1 MTTIR
6 PPIRPYDPDIAE
18 RVVAQGRGGLSRAE
32 IASAL
37 GVSLTDFEAWAA
49 QHPAFAAALAD
60 ADTEARAW
68 WEAQP
73 RIAFETGATFRGAA
87 WAKVMAQRYGRS
99 SDRPRQETREQKAR
113 GRVTA
118 RLDIP
123 DNGRRRRPIRGSGGE
138 S

>member
-1 MTTIR
+1 MT
-6 PPIRPYDPDIAE
+6 PIRSYDPDFAE
-18 RVVAQGRGGLSRAE
+18 RVVAQGRSGLSRAE

-37 GVSLTDFEAWAA
+37 CASLSDFEAWAT

-73 RIAFETGATFRGAA
+73 RLAMQTGATFRAAA

-99 SDRPRQETREQKAR
+99 SDRPRQDTREQKAR
-113 GRVTA
+113 GKVTA

-123 DNGRRRRPIRGSGGE
+123 DNGRRRRPIRTRTEG
-138 S
+138 